1 MTPELQKKVDF
12 AIKLLQAAEKMAEKK
27 GQPVE
32 ICYSGGKDSDVIL
45 ELAKMAGIKY
55 RAIYKNTTIDQPG
68 TIAHVKEMG
77 VEVMQPKKNFFTLVA
92 LNGFPTRMRRMCCK
106 YLKEY
111 KVLDYNVVGVRR
123 SESVKRAQLY
133 HEPERCR
140 TYHNGSKARQYMP
153 ILEWS
158 DKDVADFLKERN
170 IKCAPCYYDEQG
182 NFHIERRL
190 GCMACCLKSRRLR
203 LEDLHAHPN
212 MVKAYIRAGQKFF
225 DKYPQSSN
233 AKRFG
238 GDVYKWFCMDLF
250 CDNMADFEMKFG
262 KNMFDEGLDCKQFL
276 MDYFKIQL

>member
-12 AIKLLQAAEKMAEKK
+12 AIRLLKAAEKMAEKK

-45 ELAKMAGIKY
+45 ELAKMSGIKF

-68 TIAHVKEMG
+68 TISHVKEMG
-77 VEVMQPKKNFFTLVA
+77 VEVMQPKKNFFTLIA
-92 LNGFPTRMRRMCCK
+92 LNGFPTRMRRLCCK

-123 SESVKRAQLY
+123 CESAKRAAY
-133 HEPERCR
+133 HEPEVCR
-140 TYHNGSKARQYMP
+140 KYHNGSKARQYMP
-153 ILEWS
+153 ILEWT
-158 DKDVADFLKERN
+158 DRDVLDFLKERN
-170 IKCAPCYYDEQG
+170 IKCAPCYYDDQG

-203 LEDLHAHPN
+203 LEDLQAHPN

-225 DKYPQSSN
+225 EKYPQNSN

-250 CDNMADFEMKFG
+250 CDNMADFRERFG
-262 KNMFDEGLDCKQFL
+262 QTLFTPPINCKDFL
-276 MDYFKIQL
+276 ENYFNIKL

>member
-1 MTPELQKKVDF
+1 MTPELQKKIDF
-12 AIKLLQAAEKMAEKK
+12 AIKLLQGAEAMAAKVD
-27 GQPVE
+27 QPVE

-45 ELAKMAGIKY
+45 ELAKMSGINY

-68 TIAHVKEMG
+68 TISHVKEMG
-77 VEVMQPKKNFFTLVA
+77 VEVMRPKKDFFTLIA
-92 LNGFPTRMRRMCCK
+92 ENGFPTRMRRLCCK

-123 SESVKRAQLY
+123 SESVKRADY
-133 HEPERCR
+133 HEPEVCR
-140 TYHNGSKARQYMP
+140 KYHNGSKARQYMP

-158 DKDVADFLKERN
+158 DRDVLDFLKERN
-170 IKCAPCYYDEQG
+170 IKCAPCYYDDHY
-182 NFHIERRL
+182 NFHVERRL

-203 LEDLHAHPN
+203 IEDLKAHPN

-225 DKYPQSSN
+225 EKYPQSSN

-250 CDNMADFEMKFG
+250 CDNMADFIEKFG
-262 KNMFDEGLDCKQFL
+262 QTLFTPPTDCKQFL
-276 MDYFKIQL
+276 EGYFKINF